1 MNDIEILLREQD
13 GYPIRVTGYPES
25 SYDRIRGRGHMELA
39 SLPVCVYRLTRIGSS
54 YPLGLA
60 VPSQLRN

>member
-13 GYPIRVTGYPES
+13 GYPINATGCPES
-25 SYDRIRGRGHMELA
+25 SYDRIRGQRHMELA
-39 SLPVCVYRLTRIGSS
+39 SLPVCVYRLTRSGSS